1 MKTSLFS
8 FMLLIA
14 LLNPA
19 LADAAQT
26 GGHWQLLGEQ
36 EVDFKNDHDRIDVKR
51 SAGPLRQLRIEVR
64 NGPIEIRDMV
74 VTFAD
79 GKTFKPKVKGRFRE
93 GSGSQV
99 IYLPE
104 KERSIDA
111 VEFVYHST
119 SRSLGKG
126 RVLLYA
132 R

>member
-1 MKTSLFS
+1 MKRLFVCAV
-8 FMLLIA
+8 LIA
-14 LLNPA
+14 LVNPA
-19 LADAAQT
+19 LAGAAQK

-51 SAGPLRQLRIEVR
+51 TAGPFRELRIEVR
-64 NGPIEIRDMV
+64 NAPIELSEMIV
-74 VTFAD
+74 KFAD
-79 GKTFKPKVKGRFRE
+79 GKTFKPKIQGRFRE

-99 IYLPE
+99 IDLPG
-104 KERSIDA
+104 KERSIDG